1 MEFSWWGELTASIE
15 TGVRRIRE
23 PCQKSWKQRSETII
37 HSKMHRKYIIKQVS
51 VSINTNNALHYW
63 QLHWHDSFKQE
74 DSGIVTVRV
83 QYYLDDSWKYLIL

>member
-1 MEFSWWGELTASIE
+1 
-15 TGVRRIRE
+15 
-23 PCQKSWKQRSETII
+23 
-37 HSKMHRKYIIKQVS
+37 MHRKYIIKQVS

-83 QYYLDDSWKYLIL
+83 QYYSDDSWKYLIL